1 MKLTATQQDRWPTI
15 NSNCKTPQHLHHTRN
30 REVRTIWSSRLV
42 IGCGRSTGDHVT
54 RDITRQK
61 EIPAS
66 QSRHW
71 YHELRIDVTFLVR
84 TLPIP
89 VTRIFAE
96 QCIIHIYLQTK
107 MEQTECSE
115 TSAYKILTPGNY
127 PKESIQHTEHGES
140 LKLKMRIKLSKTRFG
155 CGTIVRNFSGVCRA
169 QHHEWRYHV

>member
-1 MKLTATQQDRWPTI
+1 
-15 NSNCKTPQHLHHTRN
+15 
-30 REVRTIWSSRLV
+30 V

-140 LKLKMRIKLSKTRFG
+140 LKLKKQSYYQMKAVS
-155 CGTIVRNFSGVCRA
+155 
-169 QHHEWRYHV
+169 